1 MPPYAKFY
9 FLSNI
14 FCSVSSRFVSRSP
27 SSPLDRFPFFPV
39 FRSYPAFFFSC
50 RLFFPSPFFPAFSP
64 PASFS
69 YFRLSDTPLLF
80 SPFSFNP
87 FLHLAFGRFFSPCA
101 FPPEHNISEHKPKHT
116 DASFCRPK
124 RRTRK
129 IIKNLPVTTGM
140 YKKHPTR
147 PTKIPDLK
155 TPAEQ
160 ILSSP
165 REIRKTTKNKGFP
178 ARTKHYPFQTANTA
192 TNAPKADSRTE
203 KSVSAC
209 LHGHLNYLP

>member
-1 MPPYAKFY
+1 MQNF
-9 FLSNI
+9 I
-14 FCSVSSRFVSRSP
+14 FCQIFSVLFHPVSFP
-27 SSPLDRFPFFPV
+27 VLLLPLSTVFLFSPV

-69 YFRLSDTPLLF
+69 YFCLSDTPLLF

-87 FLHLAFGRFFSPCA
+87 FLHLVSECFFSPCA

-124 RRTRK
+124 CRVRQ

-165 REIRKTTKNKGFP
+165 REIHKTTKNKAFP
-178 ARTKHYPFQTANTA
+178 VRTKALPVPNRKYRH
-192 TNAPKADSRTE
+192 KRSKSRQ
-203 KSVSAC
+203 
-209 LHGHLNYLP
+209 PD

>member
-1 MPPYAKFY
+1 MQNF
-9 FLSNI
+9 I
-14 FCSVSSRFVSRSP
+14 FCQIFSVLFHPVSFPVLLLPAVPAFSP
-27 SSPLDRFPFFPV
+27 PDRFPFFPV
-39 FRSYPAFFFSC
+39 FRRYSAFFFSC

-69 YFRLSDTPLLF
+69 YFCLSDTPLLF

-101 FPPEHNISEHKPKHT
+101 FPPEHNISEPKPKHT

-124 RRTRK
+124 CRTRQ

-165 REIRKTTKNKGFP
+165 REIRKTTKNKAFP
-178 ARTKHYPFQTANTA
+178 ARTKA
-192 TNAPKADSRTE
+192 
-203 KSVSAC
+203 
-209 LHGHLNYLP
+209 LPVPNRKYRHKRSKNRQPD